1 MVLIFTIPIRAN
13 LARLGLDKVNTFL
26 LRFPKLA
33 LPPITTDGVI
43 IITSINSSILYSEKI

>member
-33 LPPITTDGVI
+33 LPPITR
-43 IITSINSSILYSEKI
+43 ITSINSSILYDEKI

>member
-33 LPPITTDGVI
+33 LPTITRHRRSQDYVDQF
-43 IITSINSSILYSEKI
+43 INTTW

>member
-13 LARLGLDKVNTFL
+13 LTRLGLDKVNTFL

-33 LPPITTDGVI
+33 LPPITTDGAR
-43 IITSINSSILYSEKI
+43 ITSINSSILYDKNIV